1 MATKLMEKLDKRVA
15 LIGLGCDKNMVDA
28 EHMLYLIKENGFTI
42 TDELCEAQVIIINT
56 CGFIKDAQME
66 SIQKIL
72 EIEKL
77 KQQKLEKL
85 IVTGCLSQRN
95 AEDLKKDIPLVDY
108 WAKINEDNNIVNVIY
123 KLYNQ
128 NFITCC
134 PIDNLQRIVSTPK
147 HYAYVKIAE
156 GCDNFCSYCTIP
168 KIRGRY
174 KSRTID
180 EIINECEV
188 LVKNGTKEIII
199 IAQDITKYGEDL
211 YGENKLIELLKK
223 ITKIDGLVWVRLHYC
238 YPELISEELID
249 LIDKNEK
256 ICKYID
262 IPFQHVSTKL
272 LKLMNRKS
280 DYNSICKLIEYIKSK
295 PSNIAI
301 RSSFILGFPKETNK
315 DYLEVITF
323 LKKYKLNNVGFFK
336 YSREEGT
343 LASKYSRQV
352 NELVKKLRVKK
363 AYKVQNKIAYANN
376 KKLIG
381 ETVLA
386 VCEGFNE
393 NNGVFILRNQ
403 YNSPNI
409 DTAMFDYSD
418 ELKIGEFYNVTVSG
432 FCGLDLICE
441 IVKGEKL

>member
-1 MATKLMEKLDKRVA
+1 MIRDKLQKDSFEALKARDNRLVDVLRFLKSLIDK
-15 LIGLGCDKNMVDA
+15 
-28 EHMLYLIKENGFTI
+28 KEMQLPPGSLTEI
-42 TDELCEAQVIIINT
+42 EET
-56 CGFIKDAQME
+56 
-66 SIQKIL
+66 KIL
-72 EIEKL
+72 NKELKDKEESKEMFAKAGRNDLVEQLDYEIE
-77 KQQKLEKL
+77 
-85 IVTGCLSQRN
+85 IV
-95 AEDLKKDIPLVDY
+95 K
-108 WAKINEDNNIVNVIY
+108 
-123 KLYNQ
+123 
-128 NFITCC
+128 
-134 PIDNLQRIVSTPK
+134 
-147 HYAYVKIAE
+147 
-156 GCDNFCSYCTIP
+156 
-168 KIRGRY
+168 RY
-174 KSRTID
+174 
-180 EIINECEV
+180 
-188 LVKNGTKEIII
+188 L
-199 IAQDITKYGEDL
+199 
-211 YGENKLIELLKK
+211 
-223 ITKIDGLVWVRLHYC
+223 
-238 YPELISEELID
+238 PELISEELID